1 MERGDDYYRQ
11 LDEESTQYK
20 AWAKFNKIR
29 SEEPNSSTNS
39 ALNNIKDELEALLE
53 WSNRI
58 GSDEIYVI
66 KGIIEDIVLEIR
78 K

>member
-20 AWAKFNKIR
+20 AWAKFNKIG

-39 ALNNIKDELEALLE
+39 ALNNIKDELEGLLE

-58 GSDEIYVI
+58 GSDEIYI
-66 KGIIEDIVLEIR
+66 IQGIIEDIVWEIR